1 MSIDIS
7 DGTMVCSCMNFAR
20 FGYLCRHIFCVMKG
34 KAIEVIPEKYILRRW
49 MRDILPPDIRKK
61 RNLNNT
67 EGDKIMEL
75 SSTAYSAVDYCLN
88 ILAKDIPKL
97 TEYVESI
104 KRLKTEVEEAN
115 PNAKPLSKKE
125 MFNIQLGVEKPDTNV
140 VQNPDRCKTKGDGD
154 VSKRMRSDLEKARDH
169 LKKKRR
175 FCKKCRKRRRHDSR
189 NCTWNEIE
197 IAYDSDS
204 TVYSD

>member
-7 DGTMVCSCMNFAR
+7 DGIMVCSCMNFAR

-34 KAIEVIPEKYILRRW
+34 KAIEVISEKYILRRW
-49 MRDILPPDIRKK
+49 MRDILPPDNRKKK
-61 RNLNNT
+61 RNLNNS
-67 EGDKIMEL
+67 EGDKM
-75 SSTAYSAVDYCLN
+75 N

-104 KRLKTEVEEAN
+104 KRLKAEVEEAN

-175 FCKKCRKRRRHDSR
+175 FCKKCSKRRRHDSR

>member
-1 MSIDIS
+1 MS

-34 KAIEVIPEKYILRRW
+34 KGIEVIPEKYILRRW
-49 MRDILPPDIRKK
+49 KRDILPPDVRKRK
-61 RNLNNT
+61 NLWNS
-67 EGDKIMEL
+67 EGELVMEL
-75 SSTAYSAVDYCLN
+75 SRTAYTAVDYCLN

-97 TEYVESI
+97 TEYVESV
-104 KRLKTEVEEAN
+104 KRLKIEVEEAN
-115 PNAKPLSKKE
+115 PNAKPLTKKE
-125 MFNIQLGVEKPDTNV
+125 MFNIQLGVEKPATKTVD
-140 VQNPDRCKTKGDGD
+140 NPDKCKTKGDAD
-154 VSKRMRSDLEKARDH
+154 VSKRMRSEVEKARDY

-175 FCKKCRKRRRHDSR
+175 FCRKCQKKRRHDSR
-189 NCTWNEIE
+189 NCTKEEDE